1 MKKILRK
8 HSKIQSTQKSPLIK
22 SNSPK
27 SFVNEK
33 SPVNKRNLSTS
44 FGYRNENTK
53 NNLHKQK
60 DKHPASKDKNSL
72 ETSQTLSGEIRL
84 NRYIASCGIC
94 SRREADELIKQGKVK
109 VNGQVV
115 TQLGV
120 KVKVGIDEVTVNGV
134 VAKLEKFVYI
144 LLNKPKNCI
153 TTTKDEK
160 GRRTV
165 LDLIKGA
172 TNQRVYPVGRLDR
185 NTTGLILLTNDGE
198 MAKILS
204 HPSAQVPKVYYVKLN
219 KPISAQ
225 DIEKLLKGLE
235 LEDGFIA
242 ADRAG
247 LVEGTNDEVGI
258 EIHSGRNHI
267 IKRMFKAIGYE
278 VVALDRVSYGFLDK
292 KGLRRGTWRFLT
304 EKEVAFLKMNYLN
317 SQNKKNIQHK
327 PQKEPIDFVDEL
339 EDFDITEED
348 TLHLNFNTMFN
359 HVNED
364 FNEEEARDL
373 DLDNLDD
380 I

>member
-33 SPVNKRNLSTS
+33 SPVNKRNHSTS
-44 FGYRNENTK
+44 FDHRNENTK

-60 DKHPASKDKNSL
+60 DKRPASKNKNSL
-72 ETSQTLSGEIRL
+72 ETSQTLSGKIRL

-160 GRRTV
+160 GRKTV

-204 HPSAQVPKVYYVKLN
+204 HPSAQVPKVYYAKLN

-247 LVEGTNDEVGI
+247 LVEGTIDEVGI

-348 TLHLNFNTMFN
+348 ILHLNFNTLFN
-359 HVNED
+359 QMNED